1 VALRWSGWVLLAF
14 VGVRVSTAEVYRA
27 WRPTD
32 ATHMQRGMDGTIL
45 QATTAEEIS
54 VMLSN
59 HLEPAVFRVSPAVAR
74 AYEEVHRAGLGPMR
88 VSGAGSTLY
97 RLFDEEEETS
107 RAARQI
113 EDLQIGMT
121 TLVVA
126 APAGPGLMVSEEC

>member
-1 VALRWSGWVLLAF
+1 
-14 VGVRVSTAEVYRA
+14 
-27 WRPTD
+27 
-32 ATHMQRGMDGTIL
+32 
-45 QATTAEEIS
+45 
-54 VMLSN
+54 MLSN
-59 HLEPAVFRVSPAVAR
+59 HLEPAVFRVSPVVAR
-74 AYEEVHRAGLGPMR
+74 AYEEVNRAGLGPMR

-97 RLFDEEEETS
+97 RLFDEEKEAS